1 MKLIAKKPCSF
12 GGEKFFIGE
21 EVPEELVANPAAQE
35 KLGVIAI
42 SNAEGK
48 APVENSIQITV
59 KNSSDGE
66 RITVIPATPEEI
78 QRVFFVMQQSADEAV
93 KAISEIQSDNVLMLI
108 HAADS
113 RKTVKNAAKEQA
125 DKLSSTES
133 VLNESGKGNT
143 TTGANTE
150 GADT

>member
-21 EVPEELVANPAAQE
+21 QVPEELVANPAAQE

-42 SNAEGK
+42 SNAEDK

-66 RITVIPATPEEI
+66 LATVISVTPEEI
-78 QRVFFVMQQSADEAV
+78 QRVFFIIQQSAEEAV
-93 KAISEIQSDNVLMLI
+93 KAISEIQSDNVLILI

-143 TTGANTE
+143 TTGTNTE

>member
-42 SNAEGK
+42 SNAEGE

-66 RITVIPATPEEI
+66 LATVIPATPEEI
-78 QRVFFVMQQSADEAV
+78 QRVFFVMQQSAEEAV
-93 KAISEIQSDNVLMLI
+93 KAISEIQSDNVLILI

-143 TTGANTE
+143 TTGTNTE